1 MVFGTKAEIDLMKV
15 RGPTWTKMGKHII
28 HQIIPELAFYA
39 ENICSLMRTHFLLVY
54 YCSGPFVSVGWVVR
68 ERNTPVLSI
77 VISEKVFPTKIN
89 ST

>member
-39 ENICSLMRTHFLLVY
+39 ENICSLMRTHLLLVY
-54 YCSGPFVSVGWVVR
+54 YSLFWSPSVCWMGCQAKKHPSLV
-68 ERNTPVLSI
+68 
-77 VISEKVFPTKIN
+77 N
-89 ST
+89 SHIRKSFSYEN